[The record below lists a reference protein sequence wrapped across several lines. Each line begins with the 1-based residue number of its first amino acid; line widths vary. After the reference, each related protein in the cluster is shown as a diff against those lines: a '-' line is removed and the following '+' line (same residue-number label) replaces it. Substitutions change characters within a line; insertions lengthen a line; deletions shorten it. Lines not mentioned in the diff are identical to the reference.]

1 MAPKPVFPLSISGY
15 SVLPIELPPVPSFPN
30 SATHYI
36 YLRPH
41 EPRLPDPDSARSLF
55 IVNVPVTTT
64 ETHLRH
70 LFGAQLSSGRVERVE
85 FHDTVVKKSP
95 TTTITTTSAV
105 TNPKKRKRDTTEELQ
120 VELDTTELPR
130 TWDRELHPS
139 GAHAVVIFV
148 DRPSMEASLKAAK
161 KAAKN
166 RTKLVWG
173 QGIDNE
179 DNRRFPALG
188 IQRYKAHNKLRYP
201 ARAEL
206 LRTVN
211 YYMSIFARFEEARVR
226 EAARGAEVPDEDGFV
241 TVTRG
246 PKTDDAAREEE
257 MRALAEK
264 HKEETKGLE
273 DFYRFQTRE
282 KRKERQTELL
292 RKFEEDKRKVE
303 EMKRRRGKVR
313 ALPWFRG
320 DSQRYTRQYGW
331 TYYQARPTFAPRPRI
346 LRPDSCGLH
355 NHAPAS

>member
-15 SVLPIELPPVPSFPN
+15 SVFPIELPPVPSFPN
-30 SATHYI
+30 SATHYL

-41 EPRLPDPDSARSLF
+41 EPRIPDPDSARSLF
-55 IVNVPVTTT
+55 VVNVPVTTT

-85 FHDTVVKKSP
+85 FHDAAIKKPP
-95 TTTITTTSAV
+95 TTPITTTTTV

-139 GAHAVVIFV
+139 GAHAVVVFV

-166 RTKLVWG
+166 RTKIVWG

-179 DNRRFPALG
+179 DDRRFPALG
-188 IQRYKAHNKLRYP
+188 IQRYKSHNKLRYP

-211 YYMSIFARFEEARVR
+211 DYMSIFGRFEEARAR

-246 PKTDDAAREEE
+246 PKINDVAREEE
-257 MRALAEK
+257 MKALAEK
-264 HKEETKGLE
+264 HKEKNKGLE

-292 RKFEEDKRKVE
+292 RKFEEDKKKVE
-303 EMKRRRGKVR
+303 EMRRRRGKVR
-313 ALPWFRG
+313 PE
-320 DSQRYTRQYGW
+320 
-331 TYYQARPTFAPRPRI
+331 
-346 LRPDSCGLH
+346 
-355 NHAPAS
+355 